1 VQPFGYKRCSCL
13 VPIVR
18 KCSAAMVKREEARK
32 YKYIYFHKT
41 SRLWQAVRRGY
52 PTICHVSQDQ
62 AACSTAKAWK
72 LRRSTLELHDISKS
86 EPSQEE
92 RKYKFI
98 YFHSASL
105 MWQSVRRG
113 FKSVAHSDQD
123 HCAWLAARS
132 WGQSRSDL
140 KLQVRERDDTV
151 PMQKF
156 RHVTWHSSKKVWVV
170 QVASGSEYVGCSSN
184 MLKAVDIAC
193 KVLKCKRQA
202 LELSTRR
209 RACSTSTDLCKR
221 FAVMM
226 KVFAGVR
233 CTDPPMVPADFA
245 HLMVKAGAKKKDR
258 VIEGG
263 AGVAF
268 PFIISKFPA
277 HRDAIERSTSGAG
290 KCAEDKLYNR
300 LVAASEKMSG
310 HALNKALVRNIG
322 RKNMHHGTF
331 VMFASKGL
339 GLLRRVKGA
348 IKKPTSATKCL
359 KFGTEG
365 RYEVKDMSKIL
376 KLKLTAMIGF
386 DAALAATKP
395 PRTITD
401 WRRELDRLQKV
412 MLGPPQ
418 MPGCSG
424 AYRGVWAIRC
434 GLIYLMRRAG
444 INKLELEGCTVR
456 DFLGNFPDQK
466 QQVLAVAGGKHMV
479 HRLMQDVLSDT
490 GYVAPPELFTMYA
503 CLFADSSV
511 QKLST
516 AWLVENSAM
525 LRSKCL
531 SYFKEHGFPPHPGV
545 LIEMVR
551 SGE

>member
-1 VQPFGYKRCSCL
+1 
-13 VPIVR
+13 
-18 KCSAAMVKREEARK
+18 MVKRDEARK
-32 YKYIYFHKT
+32 YKYLYFHKT
-41 SRLWQAVRRGY
+41 RRLWQAVRRGF
-52 PTICHVSQDQ
+52 PTICHVNQDQ
-62 AACSTAKAWK
+62 AACTAAKAWK
-72 LRRSTLELHDISKS
+72 LHRSTLELHSVS
-86 EPSQEE
+86 ESQPSQAE

-98 YFHSASL
+98 YFHSSSL

-113 FKSVAHSDQD
+113 FKSIAHIDQD
-123 HCAWLAARS
+123 TCAWLAAKA
-132 WGQSRSDL
+132 WGQSRSGL
-140 KLQVRERDDTV
+140 KLQVKEPDDTV

-156 RHVTWHSSKKVWVV
+156 KHVTWHSGKKVWVV
-170 QVASGSEYVGCSSN
+170 QVAGGTEYAGCSSN
-184 MLKAVDIAC
+184 MLEAVDIAC
-193 KVLKCKRQA
+193 KVLGCKRQA
-202 LELSTRR
+202 LELSVKR
-209 RACSTSTDLCKR
+209 RACSTSTNTCKR

-233 CTDPPMVPADFA
+233 SADPPMVPADFA
-245 HLMVKAGAKKKDR
+245 HLMLKAKAKTMDC
-258 VIEGG
+258 VFEGG

-277 HRDAIERSTSGAG
+277 HRDAIECSTAGAG

-300 LVAASEKMSG
+300 LVAASKKMSG
-310 HALNKALVRNIG
+310 HALSKALVRNVG

-339 GLLRRVKGA
+339 GLLRRVKGTA
-348 IKKPTSATKCL
+348 EKQTSANKCL
-359 KFGTEG
+359 KFGMEG
-365 RYEVKDMSKIL
+365 RYQVKDMSKIL
-376 KLKLTAMIGF
+376 KLKLSAMIRF
-386 DAALAATKP
+386 DTALAATKP

-401 WRRELDRLQKV
+401 WRTALDRLQKV
-412 MLGPPQ
+412 MLGSPR

-466 QQVLAVAGGKHMV
+466 QQVLAVAGGKRMV
-479 HRLMQDVLSDT
+479 HRLMQDVLSDA

-516 AWLVENSAM
+516 AWLVENTVK
-525 LRSKCL
+525 LRFRCL
-531 SYFKEHGFPPHPGV
+531 SYFQEHGFAPHPGV
-545 LIEMVR
+545 LIEMIR